1 MKPSTRCSLVGIA
14 ALAVLSLIHFAR
26 RFEHNPGAVSYLLG
40 VLPNVTAAIA
50 IPFIALS
57 IWMDQRP
64 AATYPAARQVFIWL
78 VLATAVALIGW
89 EVMQQTSRTLIYDL
103 HDIGGTFV
111 GLAIAVFLFHL
122 TMKTRAR

>member
-14 ALAVLSLIHFAR
+14 ALAALSLVHFAR
-26 RFEHNPGAVSYLLG
+26 RFEPDPGTVAYLLG

-57 IWMDQRP
+57 IWSDQRP
-64 AATYPAARQVFIWL
+64 AATYLAARQVFMWL
-78 VLATAVALIGW
+78 VLATAAALIGW
-89 EVMQQTSRTLIYDL
+89 EMMQRTSRTLIYDP

-111 GLAIAVFLFHL
+111 GLVVAVFLFHL